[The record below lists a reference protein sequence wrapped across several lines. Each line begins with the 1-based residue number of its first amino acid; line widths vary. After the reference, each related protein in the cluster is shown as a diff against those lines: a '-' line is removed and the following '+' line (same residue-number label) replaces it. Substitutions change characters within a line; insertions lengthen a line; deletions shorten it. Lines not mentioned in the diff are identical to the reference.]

1 MDVLQ
6 TPPPF
11 VRDTPST
18 VASTPGW
25 NHKHH
30 DAPPLPW
37 GPAPYS
43 FYDPYGA
50 AMAQQQSW
58 DYMTW
63 MGAEGMQFPSTHT
76 LDAMRAASAA
86 AGMFSADVSSMN
98 GSPKKERKRGT
109 RNKIGPSEL
118 SNPSR
123 PRLQELRNLPQRGLG
138 LRWVSDDR
146 KFQVVKLQQSTTSGS
161 PGPAATVVRPDPEGV
176 LEATGGSKLPSLDEV
191 KGSVVCWAVDN
202 WQARRYEA
210 DADAKVWNE
219 TESVP
224 LDKNESGSQ
233 EEWARRFSQR
243 EKQLLVGK
251 GTRGYRRFLR
261 MIPKQARKTGD
272 PQTPRVAE
280 QCSKRAF
287 DGRLKQWRI
296 LLHAF
301 SPRDSEDE
309 GDDPNDAD
317 GIREQVP
324 NPQELMEELSLREFG
339 DLVSTK
345 IPPTPPKPLLQMSPS
360 KTDSK
365 DEKFPGTPSRQ
376 TMLRK
381 SPAKSPVGSSAVPS
395 PGPRSHSAV
404 MSPMLQAP
412 PATPARPSHLTEG
425 GSPTALSNAGTP
437 LGTVP
442 AFPFPNFADN
452 FPNGVMFDP
461 SPLPSPGNMAPPVL
475 PNNFADA
482 LLPEF
487 EEMLKRMGNI
497 DSENFVQDLNKL
509 FLNEFPGVGGD
520 LDNSAQELLPTG
532 LLETQLAEAP
542 TVDLESTL
550 DRAQVPAELK
560 PIFKEAFG
568 NVDYAFSKPHDE
580 REVIL
585 ATAARAVIGTMPPS
599 EQAPLKVLDTLLAFL
614 NELRITYSRA
624 PDNES

>member
-1 MDVLQ
+1 M
-6 TPPPF
+6 
-11 VRDTPST
+11 
-18 VASTPGW
+18 G
-25 NHKHH
+25 
-30 DAPPLPW
+30 
-37 GPAPYS
+37 
-43 FYDPYGA
+43 
-50 AMAQQQSW
+50 QQHSW
-58 DYMTW
+58 DYMNW
-63 MGAEGMQFPSTHT
+63 MGADAMQFPADST
-76 LDAMRAASAA
+76 LDAMRAASVA
-86 AGMFSADVSSMN
+86 AGMFSAEVPGMD
-98 GSPKKERKRGT
+98 GSPKRERKRGA
-109 RNKIGPSEL
+109 RNKIGPSQL
-118 SNPSR
+118 SNPAR

-146 KFQVVKLQQSTTSGS
+146 KFQVVKLNQSMTGGS
-161 PGPAATVVRPDPEGV
+161 PGPAATVVRPDPDGV
-176 LEATGGSKLPSLDEV
+176 LEATGGSNLPSLDDV
-191 KGSVVCWAVDN
+191 KGSVVCWTVEN
-202 WQARRYEA
+202 WQALRYEA
-210 DADAKVWNE
+210 SPETKMWTE

-224 LDKNESGSQ
+224 LDKNESGNQ

-261 MIPKQARKTGD
+261 MIPKPMRRTGD

-317 GIREQVP
+317 GIREEVP
-324 NPQELMEELSLREFG
+324 NPQELMEELSLRVDFG

-345 IPPTPPKPLLQMSPS
+345 IPPTPPKPSLQMSPS
-360 KTDSK
+360 MTGGK
-365 DEKFPGTPSRQ
+365 EKGRPLLGTPSHQSALRQ
-376 TMLRK
+376 
-381 SPAKSPVGSSAVPS
+381 SPAKSPVGSSAV
-395 PGPRSHSAV
+395 
-404 MSPMLQAP
+404 MSPTLRAP
-412 PATPARPSHLTEG
+412 PATPARPPMP
-425 GSPTALSNAGTP
+425 GSPTALPNAGTP
-437 LGTVP
+437 GANVP
-442 AFPFPNFADN
+442 AFPFPFADN

-487 EEMLKRMGNI
+487 EEMLKKMGNI
-497 DSENFVQDLNKL
+497 ESDNFVQDLNKL
-509 FLNEFPGVGGD
+509 LLNEFPGVTGD
-520 LDNSAQELLPTG
+520 LDNSAQDLLPTG
-532 LLETQLAEAP
+532 LLDTQQAEAP
-542 TVDLESTL
+542 TVDLEATM
-550 DRAQVPAELK
+550 DRSQVPAELK

-568 NVDYAFSKPHDE
+568 NVHYAFTKPHDE

-614 NELRITYSRA
+614 NELRISYSRA
-624 PDNES
+624 PLNET